1 MSTAVNTLCE
11 QFLPL
16 ANKLAYQKKRT
27 LPNFIDFEELQSAA
41 YMGLVEA
48 ANRFDPD
55 KGVAFSTFAYPRI
68 WGEINDYLR
77 QLGWGKRGSQCQ
89 MASLDATAENQECC
103 LKDMIEAEKEFNEGE
118 FLEVISKDLD
128 EQAEQVLKCYF
139 IDEYSMKDVGKQ
151 FGVSESRISQLI
163 KRYKDRIGESYTKAE
178 LYEVL
183 AA

>member
-1 MSTAVNTLCE
+1 MSNDISTLCE

-16 ANKLAYQKKRT
+16 ANKLAYEKKRV
-27 LPNFIDFEELQSAA
+27 LPDFIDFEELQSAA

-48 ANRFDPD
+48 ANRFDPE

-77 QLGWGKRGSQCQ
+77 QLGWGKRGESRQ
-89 MASLDATAENQECC
+89 ATSLDFRSEDEDCA
-103 LKDMIEAEKEFNEGE
+103 LKDLIEAKEEFNEDE
-118 FLEVISKDLD
+118 FLEVVSRGLD
-128 EQAEQVLKCYF
+128 EKAEDVLRFYF

-163 KRYKDRIGESYTKAE
+163 KRYKDCIRENHTESE
-178 LYEVL
+178 LRETL